1 MRRLLPY
8 TIFTCLFHL
17 SPATA
22 ENSGQLYSDIE
33 IGIEFNVLD
42 GLSLGTDDLNN
53 KLLEQDREI
62 EFDLEYRHDDQFSL
76 FFTGALIDESEI
88 IKNADIKTN
97 HSGLEFREIGIAYL
111 FGDVIDSELKLG
123 RVEYESISH
132 WWSWWDN
139 ELDLISLQ
147 MWYEDL
153 EAFVA
158 IAEQQV
164 VESTDED
171 FIDPEMDE
179 IQRLV
184 LSMSWELFDGQ
195 ILNFYYLKQNDN
207 SSTHHIG
214 DSEEFSRIDEEDA
227 DLTWQ
232 GLSYVADIEIEL
244 IGEIDL
250 ELHYAEIHGRST
262 LYEFEELS
270 ADVIEVSELKR
281 EDVDASASGYL
292 LRWTPYVYD
301 QLSLIIAGA
310 RGSGDANLDD
320 RDNKSY
326 RQTGLQGDFES
337 YGELFQPELSNLKV
351 DMIGLQ
357 WRFAEDM
364 AVDLMRFDYKQEVL
378 SDEIR
383 NASIEVEPSGNSR
396 HLGTELDLILS
407 IEHEETLE
415 LFFTYAKFKP
425 GRAFAE
431 YPEKHLD
438 FIGIDFVYKFH

>member
-17 SPATA
+17 SSATA
-22 ENSGQLYSDIE
+22 ENGGQLYSDIE

-42 GLSLGTDDLNN
+42 GLSLGADNLNN
-53 KLLEQDREI
+53 KLVEQDREI
-62 EFDLEYRHDDQFSL
+62 EFDLEYRHDDQVSL
-76 FFTGALIDESEI
+76 FFTGALMDESEI
-88 IKNADIKTN
+88 IKSADIKTN
-97 HSGLEFREIGIAYL
+97 HSGLEFRELGIAYL

-123 RVEYESISH
+123 RVEYESISR
-132 WWSWWDN
+132 WWSWWDD
-139 ELDLISLQ
+139 ELDIISLQ

-158 IAEQQV
+158 IAEQQA

-171 FIDPEMDE
+171 FIDPEMDK

-184 LSMSWELFDGQ
+184 LSMSWEILDGQ
-195 ILNFYYLKQNDN
+195 ILNYYYLKQSDN
-207 SSTHHIG
+207 SSTYHIG
-214 DSEEFSRIDEEDA
+214 DTEEYSRIDEEDA

-232 GLSYVADIEIEL
+232 GVSYVADIEL
-244 IGEIDL
+244 QSIGEIDL
-250 ELHYAEIHGRST
+250 ELHYSEIQGRST

-270 ADVIEVSELKR
+270 ADVVEVSEQMQ

-292 LRWTPYVYD
+292 LRWTPYAYD
-301 QLSLIIAGA
+301 QLSFVIAGA

-320 RDNKSY
+320 RENRSY

-364 AVDLMRFDYKQEVL
+364 SVDLMRFDYKQEVL

-396 HLGTELDLILS
+396 NLGTELDLILS
-407 IEHEETLE
+407 VEHEETLE

-425 GRAFAE
+425 GRAFAD
-431 YPEKHLD
+431 YPEKNLEYV
-438 FIGIDFVYKFH
+438 GIDFVYKFH